1 MATYGYKAITKA
13 GKEVKGSLEA
23 DNKDL
28 AMAEL
33 RRQELTVIDL
43 GEQSFLTKD
52 IDIQIGGW
60 PKARDLSVM
69 CRQFVS
75 MTKAGVSILESLK
88 MLCEQTENKRLQD
101 ALKEVRISVEKG
113 ETLADSMAEH
123 PKVFPAIMV
132 NMVAAGEAS
141 GSLDTAMDRVATQLE
156 KSHKTQAMVKKAMIY
171 PIAVCVV
178 AVIVTVVMLVK
189 VIPSYEDMFTQI
201 GGELP
206 WITKFYVNLSHGIIN
221 YWFIIVPV
229 IVAFVFA
236 IRTFAK
242 TDVGKHFFGKIALKI
257 PLFNKL
263 TIKSASSMMAR
274 TLSTLMGAGV
284 PLIEAMVKKAMI
296 YPIAV
301 CVVAVIVTVV
311 MLVKV
316 IPSYEDMFTQIG
328 GELPWITKF
337 YVNLSH
343 GIINYW
349 FIIVPVIVAFVFAI
363 RTFAKTDVGKHFFGK
378 IALKIPLF
386 NKLTIKSASSMMART
401 LSTLMGAGVPLIEA
415 VDIVSGV
422 MENVYFKEA
431 LQDAKE
437 EITIGMPLSRPLQES
452 GLFPPMVYQMIRIG
466 EESGN
471 TEEML
476 DKLADY
482 YEEEVEM
489 AVQSLMAA
497 MEPMIIIVLAVVVGG
512 LIAACMMPM
521 MSMYEALDAM

>member
-1 MATYGYKAITKA
+1 
-13 GKEVKGSLEA
+13 
-23 DNKDL
+23 
-28 AMAEL
+28 MAEL

-88 MLCEQTENKRLQD
+88 MLCEQTENKRLQE

-123 PKVFPAIMV
+123 PKVFPGIMV

-141 GSLDTAMDRVATQLE
+141 GSLEIAMDRVAIQLE

-171 PIAVCVV
+171 PVAVCIV
-178 AVIVTVVMLVK
+178 AVIVTIIMLVK
-189 VIPSYEDMFTQI
+189 VIPSYESMFESLET
-201 GGELP
+201 ELP
-206 WITKFYVNLSHGIIN
+206 WITQLYVNLSHGIIN

-229 IVAFVFA
+229 LIAIVLGIKSFA
-236 IRTFAK
+236 A
-242 TDVGKHFFGKIALKI
+242 TDIGKHFFGKIALKL
-257 PLFNKL
+257 PLVKTL
-263 TIKSASSMMAR
+263 IIKSASSMMAR
-274 TLSTLMGAGV
+274 TLSTL
-284 PLIEAMVKKAMI
+284 I
-296 YPIAV
+296 
-301 CVVAVIVTVV
+301 
-311 MLVKV
+311 
-316 IPSYEDMFTQIG
+316 
-328 GELPWITKF
+328 
-337 YVNLSH
+337 
-343 GIINYW
+343 
-349 FIIVPVIVAFVFAI
+349 
-363 RTFAKTDVGKHFFGK
+363 
-378 IALKIPLF
+378 
-386 NKLTIKSASSMMART
+386 
-401 LSTLMGAGVPLIEA
+401 GAGVPLIEA

-422 MENVYFKEA
+422 MNNVYFKEA
-431 LQDAKE
+431 LKDAKE

-471 TEEML
+471 TEDML

-497 MEPMIIIVLAVVVGG
+497 MEPMIIVVLAIVVGG

-521 MSMYEALDAM
+521 MSMYTALDTL

>member
-33 RRQELTVIDL
+33 RRQELTIIDL

-123 PKVFPAIMV
+123 PKVFPGIMV

-141 GSLDTAMDRVATQLE
+141 GSLEIAMERVATQLE
-156 KSHKTQAMVKKAMIY
+156 RSHKTQAMVKKAMIY
-171 PIAVCVV
+171 PIAVCLV
-178 AVIVTVVMLVK
+178 AVIVTIVMLVV
-189 VIPSYEDMFTQI
+189 VIPNYEDMFSQLGT
-201 GGELP
+201 ELP
-206 WITKFYVNLSHGIIN
+206 WITMMYVNLSHVITN
-221 YWFIIVPV
+221 YWYIIIPIIIALV
-229 IVAFVFA
+229 IA
-236 IRTFAK
+236 IRYFAK
-242 TDVGKHFFGKIALKI
+242 TDLGKHVFGKMALKL
-257 PLFNKL
+257 PLIGKL
-263 TIKSASSMMAR
+263 TTKSAASMMAR
-274 TLSTLMGAGV
+274 TMSTL
-284 PLIEAMVKKAMI
+284 L
-296 YPIAV
+296 
-301 CVVAVIVTVV
+301 
-311 MLVKV
+311 
-316 IPSYEDMFTQIG
+316 
-328 GELPWITKF
+328 
-337 YVNLSH
+337 
-343 GIINYW
+343 
-349 FIIVPVIVAFVFAI
+349 
-363 RTFAKTDVGKHFFGK
+363 
-378 IALKIPLF
+378 
-386 NKLTIKSASSMMART
+386 
-401 LSTLMGAGVPLIEA
+401 GAGVPLIEA

-422 MENVYFKEA
+422 MSNIYFKEA
-431 LQDAKE
+431 MQDARE

-482 YEEEVEM
+482 YDEEVEM
-489 AVQSLMAA
+489 SVQSLMAA
-497 MEPMIIIVLAVVVGG
+497 MEPLIIIVLAVVVGG

-521 MSMYEALDAM
+521 MQMYTALDNL

>member
-33 RRQELTVIDL
+33 RRQELTVINL

-113 ETLADSMAEH
+113 ETLADSLAEH
-123 PKVFPAIMV
+123 PKVFPGIMV
-132 NMVAAGEAS
+132 NMVAAAEAS
-141 GSLDTAMDRVATQLE
+141 GSLEIALERVATQL
-156 KSHKTQAMVKKAMIY
+156 KRSHKTQAMVKKAMIY
-171 PIAVCVV
+171 PIAVAIV
-178 AVIVTVVMLVK
+178 AVIVTIVMLVM
-189 VIPSYEDMFTQI
+189 VIPNYETMFKDLGT
-201 GGELP
+201 ELP
-206 WITKFYVNLSHGIIN
+206 WITQFYVNLSHGIVN
-221 YWFIIVPV
+221 YWFIIIPIIIALVFV
-229 IVAFVFA
+229 IRA
-236 IRTFAK
+236 FAK
-242 TDVGKHFFGKIALKI
+242 TDAGKHFFGKIALKA
-257 PLFNKL
+257 PLFGKL
-263 TIKSASSMMAR
+263 TTKSASSMMAR
-274 TLSTLMGAGV
+274 TMSTL
-284 PLIEAMVKKAMI
+284 L
-296 YPIAV
+296 
-301 CVVAVIVTVV
+301 
-311 MLVKV
+311 
-316 IPSYEDMFTQIG
+316 
-328 GELPWITKF
+328 
-337 YVNLSH
+337 
-343 GIINYW
+343 
-349 FIIVPVIVAFVFAI
+349 
-363 RTFAKTDVGKHFFGK
+363 
-378 IALKIPLF
+378 
-386 NKLTIKSASSMMART
+386 
-401 LSTLMGAGVPLIEA
+401 GAGVPLIEA

-422 MENVYFKEA
+422 MSNIYFKEA
-431 LQDAKE
+431 MEDAKE

-482 YEEEVEM
+482 YDEEVEM
-489 AVQSLMAA
+489 SVQSLMAA

-521 MSMYEALDAM
+521 MSMYTALDNL

>member
-33 RRQELTVIDL
+33 RRQELTVINL

-141 GSLDTAMDRVATQLE
+141 GSLEIALERVATQLE
-156 KSHKTQAMVKKAMIY
+156 RSHKTQAMVKKAMIY
-171 PIAVCVV
+171 PIAVCLV
-178 AVIVTVVMLVK
+178 AVIVTIVMLVV
-189 VIPSYEDMFTQI
+189 VIPNYEDMFSQLGT
-201 GGELP
+201 ELP
-206 WITKFYVNLSHGIIN
+206 WITMMYVNLSHVITN
-221 YWFIIVPV
+221 YWYIIIPIIIALV
-229 IVAFVFA
+229 IA
-236 IRTFAK
+236 IRYFAK
-242 TDVGKHFFGKIALKI
+242 TDLGKHVFGKMALKL
-257 PLFNKL
+257 PLIGKL
-263 TIKSASSMMAR
+263 TTKSAASMMAR
-274 TLSTLMGAGV
+274 TMSTL
-284 PLIEAMVKKAMI
+284 L
-296 YPIAV
+296 
-301 CVVAVIVTVV
+301 
-311 MLVKV
+311 
-316 IPSYEDMFTQIG
+316 
-328 GELPWITKF
+328 
-337 YVNLSH
+337 
-343 GIINYW
+343 
-349 FIIVPVIVAFVFAI
+349 
-363 RTFAKTDVGKHFFGK
+363 
-378 IALKIPLF
+378 
-386 NKLTIKSASSMMART
+386 
-401 LSTLMGAGVPLIEA
+401 GAGVPLIEA

-422 MENVYFKEA
+422 MSNIYFKEA
-431 LQDAKE
+431 MQDARE

-482 YEEEVEM
+482 YDEEVEM
-489 AVQSLMAA
+489 SVQSLMAA
-497 MEPMIIIVLAVVVGG
+497 MEPLIIIVLAVVVGG

-521 MSMYEALDAM
+521 MQMYTALDNL

>member
-13 GKEVKGSLEA
+13 GKEVKGSVEA

-113 ETLADSMAEH
+113 ETLADSMTEH

-141 GSLDTAMDRVATQLE
+141 GSLEIALERVATQLE
-156 KSHKTQAMVKKAMIY
+156 RSHKTQAMVKKAMIY
-171 PIAVCVV
+171 PIAVCLV
-178 AVIVTVVMLVK
+178 AVIVTIVMLVV
-189 VIPSYEDMFTQI
+189 VIPNYEDMFSQLGT
-201 GGELP
+201 ELP
-206 WITKFYVNLSHGIIN
+206 WITMMYVNLSHVITN
-221 YWFIIVPV
+221 YWYIIIPIIIALV
-229 IVAFVFA
+229 IA
-236 IRTFAK
+236 IRYFAK
-242 TDVGKHFFGKIALKI
+242 TDLGKHVFGKMALKL
-257 PLFNKL
+257 PLIGKL
-263 TIKSASSMMAR
+263 TTKSAASMMAR
-274 TLSTLMGAGV
+274 TMSTL
-284 PLIEAMVKKAMI
+284 L
-296 YPIAV
+296 
-301 CVVAVIVTVV
+301 
-311 MLVKV
+311 
-316 IPSYEDMFTQIG
+316 
-328 GELPWITKF
+328 
-337 YVNLSH
+337 
-343 GIINYW
+343 
-349 FIIVPVIVAFVFAI
+349 
-363 RTFAKTDVGKHFFGK
+363 
-378 IALKIPLF
+378 
-386 NKLTIKSASSMMART
+386 
-401 LSTLMGAGVPLIEA
+401 GAGVPLIEA

-422 MENVYFKEA
+422 MSNIYFKEA
-431 LQDAKE
+431 MQDARE

-482 YEEEVEM
+482 YDEEVEM
-489 AVQSLMAA
+489 SVQSLMAA
-497 MEPMIIIVLAVVVGG
+497 MEPLIIIVLAVVVGG

-521 MSMYEALDAM
+521 MQMYTALDNL

>member
-88 MLCEQTENKRLQD
+88 MLCEQTENKRLQE

-123 PKVFPAIMV
+123 PKVFPGIMV

-141 GSLDTAMDRVATQLE
+141 GSLDVALERVATQLE
-156 KSHKTQAMVKKAMIY
+156 RSNKTQAMVKKAMIY
-171 PIAVCVV
+171 PIAVCIV
-178 AVIVTVVMLVK
+178 AIIVTIVMLVV
-189 VIPSYEDMFTQI
+189 VIPNYEDMFKDLGT
-201 GGELP
+201 ELP
-206 WITKFYVNLSHGIIN
+206 WITNFYVGLSHGIVN
-221 YWFIIVPV
+221 YWFIVVPV
-229 IVAFVFA
+229 ILAIAFGIKAFS
-236 IRTFAK
+236 K
-242 TDVGKHFFGKIALKI
+242 TDLGKHFFGKIALKI
-257 PLFNKL
+257 PLFSKL
-263 TIKSASSMMAR
+263 VIKSASSMMAR
-274 TLSTLMGAGV
+274 TMSTL
-284 PLIEAMVKKAMI
+284 L
-296 YPIAV
+296 
-301 CVVAVIVTVV
+301 
-311 MLVKV
+311 
-316 IPSYEDMFTQIG
+316 
-328 GELPWITKF
+328 
-337 YVNLSH
+337 
-343 GIINYW
+343 
-349 FIIVPVIVAFVFAI
+349 
-363 RTFAKTDVGKHFFGK
+363 
-378 IALKIPLF
+378 
-386 NKLTIKSASSMMART
+386 
-401 LSTLMGAGVPLIEA
+401 GAGVPLIEA

-422 MENVYFKEA
+422 LNNVYFKEA
-431 LQDAKE
+431 MQDAKD

-482 YEEEVEM
+482 YDEEVEM
-489 AVQSLMAA
+489 TVQSLMAA
-497 MEPMIIIVLAVVVGG
+497 MEPMIIVILAIVVGG
-512 LIAACMMPM
+512 LVAACMAPM
-521 MSMYEALDAM
+521 MSMYTALDTL

>member
-1 MATYGYKAITKA
+1 MATYGYRAITKA
-13 GKEVKGSLEA
+13 GKEVKGSVEA

-123 PKVFPAIMV
+123 PKVFPGIMV

-141 GSLDTAMDRVATQLE
+141 GSLEIALERVATQLE
-156 KSHKTQAMVKKAMIY
+156 RSHKTQAMVKKAMIY
-171 PIAVCVV
+171 PIAVCIV
-178 AVIVTVVMLVK
+178 AIIVTIVMLVV
-189 VIPSYEDMFTQI
+189 VIPNYEDMFSELGT
-201 GGELP
+201 ELP
-206 WITKFYVNLSHGIIN
+206 WITQFYVNLSHAIIN
-221 YWFIIVPV
+221 YWFIIIPV
-229 IVAFVFA
+229 IIALVFA
-236 IRTFAK
+236 IRAFAR
-242 TDVGKHFFGKIALKI
+242 TDAGKHFFGKIALKA
-257 PLFNKL
+257 PLFGKL
-263 TIKSASSMMAR
+263 TTKSASSMMAR
-274 TLSTLMGAGV
+274 TMSTL
-284 PLIEAMVKKAMI
+284 L
-296 YPIAV
+296 
-301 CVVAVIVTVV
+301 
-311 MLVKV
+311 
-316 IPSYEDMFTQIG
+316 
-328 GELPWITKF
+328 
-337 YVNLSH
+337 
-343 GIINYW
+343 
-349 FIIVPVIVAFVFAI
+349 
-363 RTFAKTDVGKHFFGK
+363 
-378 IALKIPLF
+378 
-386 NKLTIKSASSMMART
+386 
-401 LSTLMGAGVPLIEA
+401 GAGVPLIEA
-415 VDIVSGV
+415 VEIVSGV
-422 MENVYFKEA
+422 MNNVYLKEA
-431 LQDAKE
+431 MEDAKE
-437 EITIGMPLSRPLQES
+437 EITISMPLSRPLQES

-482 YEEEVEM
+482 YDEEVEM
-489 AVQSLMAA
+489 SVQSLMAA
-497 MEPMIIIVLAVVVGG
+497 MEPMIIIVLAIVVGG

-521 MSMYEALDAM
+521 MSMYTALDNL

>member
-141 GSLDTAMDRVATQLE
+141 GSLETALDRVAVQLE
-156 KSHKTQAMVKKAMIY
+156 KNSKTQAMLKKAMIY
-171 PIAVCVV
+171 PVVVCIV
-178 AVIVTVVMLVK
+178 AVIVTIVMLVK
-189 VIPSYEDMFTQI
+189 VIPSYEDMFSQLGTD
-201 GGELP
+201 LP
-206 WITKFYVNLSHGIIN
+206 WITKFYVNLSHGIQN
-221 YWFIIVPV
+221 YWFIIIPV
-229 IVAFVFA
+229 IIAAAIGIKYFA
-236 IRTFAK
+236 GTNP
-242 TDVGKHFFGKIALKI
+242 GKHVFGKIALKL
-257 PLFNKL
+257 PLFKKL
-263 TIKSASSMMAR
+263 NVKSAA
-274 TLSTLMGAGV
+274 A
-284 PLIEAMVKKAMI
+284 
-296 YPIAV
+296 
-301 CVVAVIVTVV
+301 
-311 MLVKV
+311 
-316 IPSYEDMFTQIG
+316 
-328 GELPWITKF
+328 
-337 YVNLSH
+337 
-343 GIINYW
+343 
-349 FIIVPVIVAFVFAI
+349 
-363 RTFAKTDVGKHFFGK
+363 
-378 IALKIPLF
+378 
-386 NKLTIKSASSMMART
+386 MMART

-422 MENVYFKEA
+422 MSNIYFKEA
-431 LQDAKE
+431 LQDARE

-466 EESGN
+466 EEAGS

-476 DKLADY
+476 DKIADY
-482 YEEEVEM
+482 YDEEVEM
-489 AVQSLMAA
+489 EIQSLMAA
-497 MEPMIIIVLAVVVGG
+497 LEPMIIIVLAIVVGG
-512 LIAACMMPM
+512 LIAACMAPM
-521 MSMYEALDAM
+521 VSMYAALDNL